1 MLDPQ
6 DAHPSPRA
14 LNDQGNVTAITR
26 DEGGG
31 TTLWSV
37 RDVPQ
42 VRAVFAEKKTWYVL
56 RQKQDKNGFTGKK
69 WLILFGKNG

>member
-14 LNDQGNVTAITR
+14 LNDQGNVMAITR
-26 DEGGG
+26 DEGG

-42 VRAVFAEKKTWYVL
+42 VRAVFAEKKNLVCAASKT
-56 RQKQDKNGFTGKK
+56 K
-69 WLILFGKNG
+69 